1 MFRRVVSS
9 TPMQRSLG
17 MQFAAVQRMPMQ
29 NRVGLATN
37 LQRIVSHPQ
46 FRMYAD
52 TAVAKATGPKPEGL
66 LKMDEVKSLSELK
79 FNYPDA
85 SLSDAA
91 LEAKVFNRLK
101 ELEAQVMT
109 KAKTFNEANPF
120 VFDPKRAA
128 TDVVFL
134 CSLLCF
140 VLFVI
145 FLYNQYVEFA
155 DELAYEIRD
164 GIFGAGFYFLLGLHG
179 GHVIVGTVMLGILAY
194 WSAIGTIN
202 GQSLFLRG
210 TSLYVHLVDLVFV
223 VLVFTVYAGKN
234 SPTLKALP
242 GDLAPRKGQDGR
254 YATIVDEEGNVL
266 SKQFKTVDGLLER
279 NVSRSISSGS
289 HQAPAIKD
297 TRKQIFAVPKFQAL
311 VPSLQ
316 SATCF
321 LILHTTSPS
330 SRKKQSSIV
339 FRLISLTNVQPCV
352 AGLMV
357 RLHSVWNMSAAGLT
371 YAWSR

>member
-1 MFRRVVSS
+1 
-9 TPMQRSLG
+9 

-266 SKQFKTVDGLLER
+266 SKQF
-279 NVSRSISSGS
+279 
-289 HQAPAIKD
+289 
-297 TRKQIFAVPKFQAL
+297 
-311 VPSLQ
+311 
-316 SATCF
+316 
-321 LILHTTSPS
+321 
-330 SRKKQSSIV
+330 
-339 FRLISLTNVQPCV
+339 
-352 AGLMV
+352 
-357 RLHSVWNMSAAGLT
+357 
-371 YAWSR
+371 